1 MQALCIQKKTQL
13 AQVAERK
20 QLVFC
25 QSIMKCEQ
33 FNKRQAI
40 SILFLSSMQIKFKR
54 CSTVEQVARL
64 LISTEVK
71 TYSRTPTHWASVLRN
86 SHAERLRILSQEL
99 QSLQDTCKITIRRI
113 YGENHKN
120 WLKNRFA
127 VTVWNSLYNYQ
138 DFGQ

>member
-1 MQALCIQKKTQL
+1 
-13 AQVAERK
+13 
-20 QLVFC
+20 
-25 QSIMKCEQ
+25 
-33 FNKRQAI
+33 
-40 SILFLSSMQIKFKR
+40 MQIKFKR

-86 SHAERLRILSQEL
+86 SHAERLRILLQEL

-127 VTVWNSLYNYQ
+127 VTVWNSGILYTTTRTLDNKAMMMLN
-138 DFGQ
+138 GKAN